1 MLAGKYL
8 GITNTNAKQQQPLFY
23 NNSENATGWQLIW
36 GGRYAELAANKNSDL
51 IYS

>member
-8 GITNTNAKQQQPLFY
+8 CIANTNARQQQPFLY
-23 NNSENATGWQLIW
+23 NISEKAIGWQLIW
-36 GGRYAELAANKNSDL
+36 GGRYAELAANRNSDL

>member
-8 GITNTNAKQQQPLFY
+8 CIRNTNAKQQQPLFY

>member
-8 GITNTNAKQQQPLFY
+8 CITNTNAKQQQSLFY